1 MKADIKRYRE
11 NLRDELN
18 GSELYAA
25 LAAAERDPLRKDLFL
40 QLAQAEASHAQL
52 WRDKL
57 NAAGISDERFVP
69 GLRTR
74 LLAKLARRFGPGF
87 VLPTLAAAE
96 FADRNK
102 YAGQSDA
109 HAISAEE
116 RGHAAVIQAVAANS
130 GRGAA
135 TSGADIARA
144 EPWHRAA
151 SGNNLRAAVLG
162 ANDGLVSNFC
172 LVMGVAGAG
181 TSNQIVLLT
190 GLAGLIAGACSM
202 ALGEWLSVTNARELA
217 EKQIAQEAD
226 ELEQTPLAE
235 QHELA
240 LIFQAKGLP
249 KDDAQRVAGQ
259 IMQDK
264 RGALDT
270 LAREELGIDPAELGG
285 NPWTAAATS
294 FALFSAG
301 AIFPVMPFLWM
312 KGRWVIGTSVVAS
325 GAVLCGMGMLT
336 SLFNG
341 RSPWYSAARQMIFG
355 CLAAGVTYGLGAA
368 LGTGLS

>member
-1 MKADIKRYRE
+1 MTTDIERYRE

-25 LAAAERDPLRKDLFL
+25 LAAAEPEPLRKELFL
-40 QLAQAEASHAQL
+40 QLAQAEAGHAQL
-52 WRDKL
+52 WRGKL
-57 NAAGISDERFVP
+57 AAAGIQDERFVP
-69 GLRTR
+69 GFRTR
-74 LLAKLARRFGPGF
+74 LLAKLARHFGPRF
-87 VLPTLAAAE
+87 ILPTIAASE

-102 YAGQSDA
+102 YADQSDA
-109 HAISAEE
+109 HVISAEE

-130 GRGAA
+130 SRGGA
-135 TSGADIARA
+135 TVGADIARA

-181 TSNQIVLLT
+181 ASNQIVLLT

-217 EKQIAQEAD
+217 ETQIAQEAE
-226 ELEQTPLAE
+226 ELEQTPQAE
-235 QHELA
+235 EHELA

-249 KDDAQRVAGQ
+249 KEDDQRVATQ
-259 IMQDK
+259 IMLDK

-270 LAREELGIDPAELGG
+270 LAREELGIDPTELGG
-285 NPWTAAATS
+285 NPWSAAATS

-301 AIFPVMPFLWM
+301 AIFPVAPFLWM
-312 KGRWVIGTSVVAS
+312 KGHWAIGATVFAS
-325 GAVLCGMGMLT
+325 GAVLCAVGMLT

-341 RSPWYSAARQMIFG
+341 RGPWYSAARQLIFG
-355 CLAAGVTYGLGAA
+355 CLAAGVTYGIGVA
-368 LGTGLS
+368 LGTSLS